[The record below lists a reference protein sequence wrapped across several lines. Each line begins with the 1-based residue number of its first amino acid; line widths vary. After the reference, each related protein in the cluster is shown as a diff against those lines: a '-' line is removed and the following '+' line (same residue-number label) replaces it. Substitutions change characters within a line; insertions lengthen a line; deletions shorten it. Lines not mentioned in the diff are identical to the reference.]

1 MTVHPTSSDTL
12 RPGAMLDELT
22 GTLVA
27 FDLSCIHVFDG
38 RHAPVMVHDGLGAAV
53 GAENRSLYVDGIH
66 LLDPT
71 YQHYQ
76 AGHAGGF
83 LPSAELVAAR
93 TVPGGLLSAGAF
105 HPLLSLDGGGVAGHV
120 AYLAR
125 EGDRCVAYSLLRRA
139 GGAPFTAAEE
149 AALAGLERRVI
160 ALLLGYLALPDLVQ
174 ADAEAGPG
182 PLSLDSI
189 LGEELP
195 PRQCAVLCLSM
206 QGYSL
211 EDIGLALEI
220 SPNTAR
226 AHLQSAYRR
235 LGVRNRGEVFAIV
248 LDRIG
253 VDLGMAAPP
262 RQVAEAGRGVRRAPR
277 RIAT

>member
-1 MTVHPTSSDTL
+1 
-12 RPGAMLDELT
+12 MLDDLI
-22 GTLVA
+22 GGLVP

-38 RHAPVMVHDGLGAAV
+38 RHAPRMVHDGLGAAV
-53 GAENRSLYVDGIH
+53 GVENRTLYHDGIH

-71 YQHYQ
+71 YQHFQ

-83 LPSAELVAAR
+83 LPSDALVAAR

-105 HPLLSLDGGGVAGHV
+105 HPLLSLDGEGVAGHV

-125 EGDRCVAYSLLRRA
+125 DGEQCVAYSLLRRA
-139 GGAPFTAAEE
+139 GSAPFTAAEE
-149 AALAGLERRVI
+149 AVLEAQERQVR
-160 ALLLGYLALPDLVQ
+160 LLLLRYLLLPDLVLPH
-174 ADAEAGPG
+174 AGAGPESM
-182 PLSLDSI
+182 SLDSI

-253 VDLGMAAPP
+253 VDLGKAVPQRATGEAA
-262 RQVAEAGRGVRRAPR
+262 RLARRAQR
-277 RIAT
+277 RAAT